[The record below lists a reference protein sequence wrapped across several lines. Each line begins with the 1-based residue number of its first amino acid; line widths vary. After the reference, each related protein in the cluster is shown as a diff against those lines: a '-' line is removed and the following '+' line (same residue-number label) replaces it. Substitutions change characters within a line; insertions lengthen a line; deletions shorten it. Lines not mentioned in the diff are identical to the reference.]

1 MRGDRMN
8 IKLKVLLAVKN
19 CKTNLINR
27 ARNKGIYENFGQ
39 NEVRHLQDK
48 YYTDYQSK
56 REVRD
61 LIDKFDSWCMNFC
74 DEDIY

>member
-1 MRGDRMN
+1 MN

-39 NEVRHLQDK
+39 NEVRQLEDK
-48 YYTDYQSK
+48 YRDCEYK
-56 REVRD
+56 EREAWD
-61 LIDKFDSWCMNFC
+61 LIRSFSSWCMNFC
-74 DEDIY
+74 DKDIY